1 MDWFLSM
8 ADVLNTAGIVV
19 ACLIVFLPLLWI
31 MYATCIQACK
41 STDQSAEPQD
51 LTPSETEMTAK

>member
-1 MDWFLSM
+1 M

-31 MYATCIQACK
+31 RYATCIQACK

-51 LTPSETEMTAK
+51 PAPSETEMTPK